1 MQLKNK
7 SALIFIFLIALSCK
21 SAPEKTAVVSHFTK
35 SELSTA
41 VTAFNERKAPSF
53 SADVSLKIRRSGKS
67 NSASGKIYYSA
78 DTGKWRAVIRDPF
91 FGTVVFHILIEN
103 DKINAYSTYDKILFI
118 SDSKSPDLFSATYNP
133 SSIFAIV
140 SGKIPLITQLPKYK
154 ENSSALE
161 YDDADYFQ
169 KIKFSENKN
178 VSELTIQNKRTSMN
192 FIIRYDVFSEIRDYG
207 FYKKIRAEETSSGD
221 YFEFEYKSVTEE
233 KSISESIF
241 EIKIPAGTR
250 VINSTGVL

>member
-7 SALIFIFLIALSCK
+7 SALIFIFLFALSCK
-21 SAPEKTAVVSHFTK
+21 SAPEKTAPVSHFTK

-78 DTGKWRAVIRDPF
+78 DTGKWSAVIRDPF

-103 DKINAYSTYDKILFI
+103 DRINAYSTYDKILFI

-140 SGKIPLITQLPKYK
+140 SGKIPLISQLDKFK
-154 ENSSALE
+154 ENTAALE
-161 YDDADYFQ
+161 YDDADFFQ
-169 KIKFSENKN
+169 KISFSEKKKVSDLIIENKK
-178 VSELTIQNKRTSMN
+178 LALN
-192 FIIRYDVFSEIRDYG
+192 FVIRYDTFSETDNYSY
-207 FYKKIRAEETSSGD
+207 YKKIHAEETVSGD
-221 YFEFEYKSVTEE
+221 YFDFIYKNVTIE
-233 KSISESIF
+233 KSISDSIF
-241 EIKIPAGTR
+241 DIKIPKGTK
-250 VINSTGVL
+250 VINTTGRL